1 MVMSR
6 LLGRVHKFI
15 AASFDGNIDHICI
28 RHLERSA
35 SYGNSWAQNQLGVRY
50 LLGVGVSK
58 DLKKAVDLF
67 KLAAEQN
74 QVEGCL
80 NLAWIYSSEEY
91 SGKSL
96 TESIRFYRVA
106 IENGSPIAEYNLG
119 LLYMDGVG
127 VERDYKKGFSLLKS
141 ASDKGLKEA
150 REAIK
155 KVSENIY
162 EN

>member
-1 MVMSR
+1 MLNR

-15 AASFDGNIDHICI
+15 AASFDGNIDHVCI
-28 RHLERSA
+28 RHLEKSA

-50 LLGVGVSK
+50 LLGAGVSK
-58 DLKKAVDLF
+58 DLEKAVGLF

-74 QVEGCL
+74 QVESCL
-80 NLAWIYSSEEY
+80 NLAWIYSSEAY

-119 LLYMDGVG
+119 LLYIDGVG
-127 VERDYKKGFSLLKS
+127 VEKDCKKGFSLLKS
-141 ASDKGLKEA
+141 AANKGLEEA

-155 KVSENIY
+155 KMSGNIY
-162 EN
+162 GN